1 MTVSLEYLAR
11 TRFASGDGLRVYRE
25 AFGFLNH
32 MLLTI
37 WSASFFAVF
46 FQDMR
51 IRLEGFDLAQLAA
64 APLETPSGHA

>member
-1 MTVSLEYLAR
+1 
-11 TRFASGDGLRVYRE
+11 
-25 AFGFLNH
+25 